1 MDKVDIYWF
10 VSFISRR
17 FNIRHTLNVAAGL
30 DITREDQSIVE
41 KKIELLDVPEQDIEQ
56 GRVTCLISILTNIDI
71 SSIN

>member
-1 MDKVDIYWF
+1 MDKVD
-10 VSFISRR
+10 VVCCLCFIFRR

-56 GRVTCLISILTNIDI
+56 GRVL
-71 SSIN
+71 SSPV